1 MAAFDFGGPV
11 NKVASLFADGMLLE
25 GIQEPEAVKILASM
39 VPPFGV
45 TFAWILS
52 KVFKKPKFSQG
63 EENNIKIAFPM
74 GLAMITEGVIPIAA
88 VDPLRVIASCTIGAA
103 IGGGL
108 SMSWGVGSPVPS
120 GGVFIIPAMTDPLK
134 FTIAL
139 LIGSA
144 ITGILLFVLKKE
156 PVEEVE
162 DVEEEEVDFSSI
174 KIS

>member
-1 MAAFDFGGPV
+1 
-11 NKVASLFADGMLLE
+11 
-25 GIQEPEAVKILASM
+25 
-39 VPPFGV
+39 
-45 TFAWILS
+45 
-52 KVFKKPKFSQG
+52 
-63 EENNIKIAFPM
+63 
-74 GLAMITEGVIPIAA
+74 
-88 VDPLRVIASCTIGAA
+88 
-103 IGGGL
+103 
-108 SMSWGVGSPVPS
+108 
-120 GGVFIIPAMTDPLK
+120 LK

>member
-1 MAAFDFGGPV
+1 
-11 NKVASLFADGMLLE
+11 
-25 GIQEPEAVKILASM
+25 
-39 VPPFGV
+39 
-45 TFAWILS
+45 
-52 KVFKKPKFSQG
+52 
-63 EENNIKIAFPM
+63 
-74 GLAMITEGVIPIAA
+74 MITEGVIPIAA